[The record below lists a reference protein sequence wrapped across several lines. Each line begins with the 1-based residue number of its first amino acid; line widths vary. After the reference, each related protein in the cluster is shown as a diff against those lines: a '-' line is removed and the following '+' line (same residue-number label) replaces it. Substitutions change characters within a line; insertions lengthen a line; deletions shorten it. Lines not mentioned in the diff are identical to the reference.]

1 VTKGKVCPQCG
12 TKYDAE
18 HRFCQRDGATL
29 VAENP
34 NESLIGAIIADRYH
48 VLEKLGEGGM
58 GEVYLAEH
66 VRIKRKVA
74 VKVMRRWMSADA
86 VALGRFHREAE
97 NASQI
102 SHTNVATIYDFG
114 ETGDG
119 MVYFAMEYV
128 DGEPLS
134 TILKRETRVGIAR
147 ACHIVHQVADALAAA
162 HALGILHR
170 DLKPDNVMIGKT
182 RAGTDHVKI
191 VDFGISRV
199 MDRGT
204 QQFTSTGMV
213 IGTPDYMSPEQLAGD
228 AVDARTDNYALA
240 LIAFRVLT
248 GAPAFAGSNAQESLL
263 ARLTKPAQPLGG
275 ALPDVA
281 WPHEMQQVFDRAL
294 SADPEDRFLES
305 LEFAV
310 ALEEASATAPLTEE
324 DERYLQLLRQRNL
337 TPPRGYG
344 TLDVSTPAFGAP
356 AIGGGLTVP
365 RSRPWTETPPT
376 PTPTTDAAPAN
387 ARAAATNVPDKGTAT
402 GATLP
407 DAAATGTAPA
417 IDAATGA
424 APPSDPAT
432 GAVPEEG
439 ALTGSAAAGSLFVP
453 PDAPPAG
460 TLPPVDATPTVEK
473 RPRPV
478 GKLLI
483 AAVIGI
489 AAVFALMRFA
499 RPRDEVKNVAAA
511 EEPAAAADPSPITQ
525 GSTPVD
531 SVPSAPSS
539 VLRSDAV
546 VSRLSKSVF
555 AVSSQAGHGAGF
567 LADSSGLVIT
577 AASLVP
583 QDKIVTVQV
592 DGTHRYHAP
601 VLLSEK
607 GVAVALLPPRVCRAC
622 AVIPLDDSTVVTL
635 GDSVVTIGSPESGG
649 RVKRGVVKTSTAQH
663 LTTSFDVS
671 SRHAG
676 APVASLAASVVAL
689 SSRGASGP
697 TSLTPAS
704 VLQQMLVRARQVQST
719 VAPDTISLPVWPVK
733 RMPESERA
741 GGLSFTDKDL
751 DHYRVK
757 KDGFEVLVMT
767 PQVTAWRRTLISR
780 PSSSPDNP
788 FAVTPQR
795 GGDDGALTDPVQR
808 WSEWEEYWRERRAVV
823 MIDVS
828 PEATRPPFHGAGK
841 PVEFK
846 KGDVESV
853 VLMRDGAAVPPIESS
868 RFPSVPDPDAYT
880 GRSVF
885 RSGIAVF
892 PPSVFATGGKFRLDI
907 RDASRDGKTISI
919 DIPSRAVDR
928 IRTDL
933 GGYLER

>member
-1 VTKGKVCPQCG
+1 MTKGKVCPQCG

-48 VLEKLGEGGM
+48 ILEKLGEGGM

-213 IGTPDYMSPEQLAGD
+213 IGTPDYMSPEQLSGD

-248 GAPAFAGSNAQESLL
+248 GVPAFAGSNAQESLL
-263 ARLTKPAQPLGG
+263 ARLTRPAQRLGG

-281 WPHEMQQVFDRAL
+281 WPDSMQQVFDRAL
-294 SADPEDRFLES
+294 SADPEDRFLDA

-344 TLDVSTPAFGAP
+344 TLDASTPAFGAP

-365 RSRPWTETPPT
+365 RSRLWTETPSDPT
-376 PTPTTDAAPAN
+376 RATDAGPPN
-387 ARAAATNVPDKGTAT
+387 ARNVADTAAAAS
-402 GATLP
+402 AALP
-407 DAAATGTAPA
+407 PEAPTGTAPA
-417 IDAATGA
+417 NDAATRAAQSGTAPTGA
-424 APPSDPAT
+424 APAGGAPANSSPAET
-432 GAVPEEG
+432 FD
-439 ALTGSAAAGSLFVP
+439 AAGAE
-453 PDAPPAG
+453 APPAD
-460 TLPPVDATPTVEK
+460 TPLPVDAMPLVEK

-478 GKLLI
+478 GKLLLA
-483 AAVIGI
+483 AAVGI
-489 AAVFALMRFA
+489 AAIFAVLRFP
-499 RPRDEVKNVAAA
+499 RPRDEVKDVAAA
-511 EEPAAAADPSPITQ
+511 EQPAAATLPDTQ
-525 GSTPVD
+525 GTG
-531 SVPSAPSS
+531 SVAAGDSAPSAS
-539 VLRSDAV
+539 SSLLRSDAV
-546 VSRLSKSVF
+546 VSRLARSVF
-555 AVSSQAGHGAGF
+555 AVSSSAGHGAGF

-583 QDKIVTVQV
+583 EDKIVTVQV
-592 DGTHRYHAP
+592 DGTHRYRAP

-607 GVAVALLPPRVCRAC
+607 GVAVAALPPRACRAC
-622 AVIPLDDSTVVTL
+622 SVAPLADSTDVAL
-635 GDSVVTIGSPESGG
+635 GDSVVAIGSPESGG
-649 RVKRGVVKTSTAQH
+649 RVKRGVVKTSSAQRLTA
-663 LTTSFDVS
+663 SFDVGN
-671 SRHAG
+671 RHAG
-676 APVASLAASVVAL
+676 APVASLGASVVAL
-689 SSRGASGP
+689 SSRATSGP
-697 TSLTPAS
+697 QSLTPS
-704 VLQQMLVRARQVQST
+704 STLLQLLARARQSHST
-719 VAPDTISLPVWPVK
+719 VAPDTTSLPVWPVK

-751 DHYRVK
+751 DAYRVK

-788 FAVTPQR
+788 FAVTPR
-795 GGDDGALTDPVQR
+795 SGKDENALTDPVQR
-808 WSEWEEYWRERRAVV
+808 WSEWDEYWRERRAVV

-828 PEATRPPFHGAGK
+828 PEAARPPFHGTGK

-846 KGDVESV
+846 KGDVESL
-853 VLMRDGAAVPPIESS
+853 VLMRDGVAVLPIESS
-868 RFPSVPDPDAYT
+868 RFPAVPDPDAYT

-892 PPSVFATGGKFRLDI
+892 APAAFAAGGKFRLDV

-919 DIPSRAVDR
+919 DIPSRSLDR

-933 GGYLER
+933 GGYLQR